1 MSHHSRAGSVRSDE
15 RSNRPRSAVLSW
27 PETLYSLSVAV
38 VRGGI
43 SSWSPWQNAAA
54 ALYRAKACISN
65 LVLIDG
71 GLEALTDRIA
81 CDMLYR
87 KLEHRGIEEYDSLDG
102 EDPRAQGVMPG
113 PLAAAENVVEF
124 VTTIRCDA
132 AGDGCSSQLMQYV
145 LVIDTNAQQAVV
157 NKFGRAFCGTTPLC
171 TMSGEPK
178 SHPDYDALTVALVRK
193 ESIGQACSSRVA
205 ARSRASAV
213 NTFFETAIMS
223 VWNFETIRSGPENFM
238 LVGKMGCF
246 EYSRVSV

>member
-1 MSHHSRAGSVRSDE
+1 VTFAPPSQARDRHPSKTCSGTWIVCHCVSWRIAVSHLRAKVIAGNSLLLVHMSHHSRAGSVRSDE

-87 KLEHRGIEEYDSLDG
+87 KLEHRASKNMTAWTVKILGHRVSCQDLLQLRKTSLSLL
-102 EDPRAQGVMPG
+102 PPYVVMPQEMVV
-113 PLAAAENVVEF
+113 PVNSCSMFLSSIRMLSKLSSTSLAGLSVARLRYA
-124 VTTIRCDA
+124 
-132 AGDGCSSQLMQYV
+132 
-145 LVIDTNAQQAVV
+145 
-157 NKFGRAFCGTTPLC
+157 LC
-171 TMSGEPK
+171 
-178 SHPDYDALTVALVRK
+178 
-193 ESIGQACSSRVA
+193 
-205 ARSRASAV
+205 
-213 NTFFETAIMS
+213 
-223 VWNFETIRSGPENFM
+223 
-238 LVGKMGCF
+238 
-246 EYSRVSV
+246 